1 MQNLK
6 RNDTQELI
14 YRTETDSQTQEDES
28 RVVRREGRGEGGV
41 GEVRDGQVHT
51 AAFKTDTNK
60 DLLYGTARCS
70 MLRGSQDGRGIQGRM
85 DTCVGTAESLCCPP
99 QSITALLTG
108 YTKTKA
114 KVF

>member
-6 RNDTQELI
+6 RNDTRELI

-51 AAFKTDTNK
+51 AAFKTDNQQRPPVTLST
-60 DLLYGTARCS
+60 LLNVMRQPGWEGHS
-70 MLRGSQDGRGIQGRM
+70 G
-85 DTCVGTAESLCCPP
+85 EN
-99 QSITALLTG
+99 G
-108 YTKTKA
+108 YMCRYS
-114 KVF
+114 